1 MRYRIDKVRG
11 GWALYEISL
20 DGKETRVGR
29 YRTMR
34 AAETAMM
41 IRSTNPAR

>member
-1 MRYRIDKVRG
+1 MKYRIDKVRG
-11 GWALYEISL
+11 GWALYEIGP

-29 YRTMR
+29 YRTTR

-41 IRSTNPAR
+41 IRRTNPAR